1 MVNVEMGDKSQ
12 AMARGKRC
20 RGNRNGEERYKKRII
35 IFLFTRAMLGTLAS
49 R

>member
-1 MVNVEMGDKSQ
+1 MELGDKSQ

-20 RGNRNGEERYKKRII
+20 RRNKNGEKGYKKRII
-35 IFLFTRAMLGTLAS
+35 IFLFTRAMPGTLAS